1 MASTP
6 DAVVEALRD
15 ALQQVARLRKR
26 NAELEAGRGEPIA
39 IIGMSCRY
47 PGDVRSP
54 DDLWRLVAEG
64 GDAISDFPADRGWD
78 LEHLFDP
85 DPERPGTSYTRQG
98 GFLTDAA
105 EFDAELFGISP
116 NEALAMD
123 PQHRLV
129 LEHAWEVVERAA
141 IDPKSLRG
149 TPTGVFAGA
158 MYHDYGPPLHVP
170 NPAVD
175 GYRLTGSQ
183 GSVLSGRVAYA
194 LGLTGPAITVDTA
207 CSSSL
212 VALHLAVQSLRRGE
226 CSLALAAGVAL
237 MATPGTFVEF
247 SRQRGL
253 ARDGR
258 CKSFAAAADG
268 TGWSEG
274 VGVLLVERLS
284 DAVRNGHRV
293 LAVVRGTAINQ
304 DGASTGLTAPSGPA
318 QQRVIRAALAD
329 AGLTTSDVDLVE
341 AHGTGTRLGDPIE
354 AEALLATYGQDRDRP
369 LLLGSAK
376 SNIGHAQA
384 ASGVAGV
391 IKAVEAMRHGIAP
404 RTLHV
409 DAPSPFVDWASGAV
423 ELLTEQRPWPEV
435 GRPRRAAVSSF
446 GISGTNAHV
455 VLEQAPPVVEPE
467 TAPPPPVLPV
477 VLSAASAAALRAQ
490 AARLAPLEL
499 EPFDVAHT
507 LATARSALD
516 HRAVLLPS
524 DRDSLRAQL
533 ESLADRGTA
542 PVAGVRAD
550 GGLAL
555 LFTGQGSQRPG
566 MGRDLHAAFPVF
578 AEAFDEA
585 CAHLD
590 RHLDRPLREVVF
602 GDDRTALDRTGY
614 TQAALFAVEVALFRL
629 AESWGVRPDYLMGHS
644 VGEVVAAHVAGVL
657 TLADACD
664 LVAARGALMEALP
677 AGGAM
682 VSVLA
687 SEDEVA
693 ELVSRSPSVSIAAVN
708 GPASVVFSGVAAE
721 VDAIATVLAGRG
733 HKTRRL
739 QVSHAFHSPLVEPML
754 AEFGRVLGKLSF
766 AAPRVPV
773 VSNVSGRLA
782 TAADLASPEYWVRH
796 AREAV
801 RFHDGMRLL
810 LDEGVVT
817 FLELG
822 PDAVLAAMA
831 QDCLDRTDQ
840 VAASVLRRGHDEV
853 RSFAAGLGEAWA
865 NGADVR
871 WADLLAGGRRIDLPT
886 YSFQRKRY
894 WLDAPDVTS
903 ARGVAPLP
911 EQAAPAPSVALT
923 GPDRDRVLLDLVRD
937 EIAGVLGHADPSA
950 VPSRRALKDLGFDSL
965 AAVKLRNRLAA
976 VTGLDVPA
984 TLVFDHPTPA
994 AIAEFLG
1001 DELDG
1006 TPGAKAGR
1014 AATVGVDALDD
1025 ASDDDLFRLIDD
1037 ELGAV

>member
-1 MASTP
+1 M
-6 DAVVEALRD
+6 DALRD
-15 ALQQVARLRKR
+15 ALKEVARLRR
-26 NAELEAGRGEPIA
+26 RTAELEAGRGEPIA

-47 PGDVRSP
+47 PGGVDSP

-64 GDAISDFPADRGWD
+64 RDAISDFPTDRGWD
-78 LEHLFDP
+78 LAHLFDP

-98 GFLTDAA
+98 GFLHGAA
-105 EFDAELFGISP
+105 EFDAAFFGISP

-129 LEHAWEVVERAA
+129 LEHAWEVVERAG
-141 IDPKSLRG
+141 IDPTSLRG
-149 TPTGVFAGA
+149 TATGVFVGA

-170 NPAVD
+170 QSGVD

-183 GSVLSGRVAYA
+183 ASVLSGRVAYT

-226 CSLALAAGVAL
+226 CSLALAGGVAL

-284 DAVRNGHRV
+284 DAVRNGRRV
-293 LAVVRGTAINQ
+293 LGVIRGSAVNQ

-318 QQRVIRAALAD
+318 QQRVIRAAIAD
-329 AGLTTSDVDLVE
+329 AGLTAADVDLVE

-354 AEALLATYGQDRDRP
+354 AQALLATYGQHRERP

-376 SNIGHAQA
+376 SNLGHAQA

-391 IKAVEAMRHGIAP
+391 IKVVEAMRHGLAP

-409 DAPSPFVDWASGAV
+409 DAPSPYVDWESGSV
-423 ELLTEQRPWPEV
+423 ELLTEARPWPRT

-455 VLEQAPPVVEPE
+455 VLEQAPPVADQ
-467 TAPPPPVLPV
+467 TAADPPPVLPV
-477 VLSAASAAALRAQ
+477 VLSARSPAALRAVAGRLRE
-490 AARLAPLEL
+490 AAATL

-507 LATARSALD
+507 LATTRAALD
-516 HRAVLLPS
+516 HRAVLFPT
-524 DRDSLRAQL
+524 DRDSLASQL
-533 ESLADRGTA
+533 GVLADKGSA
-542 PVAGVRAD
+542 PVLGTRAD

-566 MGRDLHAAFPVF
+566 MGRDLHAAHPVF
-578 AEAFDEA
+578 AEAFDAA

-590 RHLDRPLREVVF
+590 PHLDRSLRDVVF
-602 GDDRTALDRTGY
+602 GDDPDLLDRTGY
-614 TQAALFAVEVALFRL
+614 TQAALFAFEVASFRL
-629 AESWGVRPDYLMGHS
+629 AESWGVRPDYLIGHS
-644 VGEVVAAHVAGVL
+644 VGEIVAAHVAGVL
-657 TLADACD
+657 SLPDACE
-664 LVAARGALMEALP
+664 LVAARGTLMGALP

-687 SEDEVA
+687 PEDEVA
-693 ELVSRSPSVSIAAVN
+693 ELVAGTPLVSIAAVN
-708 GPASVVFSGVAAE
+708 GPTSVVFSGAAGEVDRIAAE
-721 VDAIATVLAGRG
+721 LAARGRR
-733 HKTRRL
+733 TRRL
-739 QVSHAFHSPLVEPML
+739 RVSHAFHSPLVEPVL
-754 AEFGRVLGKLSF
+754 AEFGRVAAKQAF
-766 AAPRVPV
+766 APPRLPV
-773 VSNVSGRLA
+773 VSAVTGRLA
-782 TAADLASPEYWVRH
+782 TAAELTSPDYWVRH

-801 RFHDGMRLL
+801 RFHDGVRLL

-831 QDCLDRTDQ
+831 QDGLGRTDV
-840 VAASVLRRGHDEV
+840 VATSVRRRGHDEV
-853 RSFAAGLGEAWA
+853 RSFALGVAEAYA
-865 NGADVR
+865 NGVDVR
-871 WADLLAGGRRIDLPT
+871 WADLLAGGRKVDLPT
-886 YSFQRKRY
+886 YPFQRRRY
-894 WLDAPDVTS
+894 WLGAPEVVVE
-903 ARGVAPLP
+903 REEP
-911 EQAAPAPSVALT
+911 EAVVEPAEAAALR

-937 EIAGVLGHADPSA
+937 EVAAVLGHPDRSA
-950 VPSRRALKDLGFDSL
+950 VRARDTLKDLGFDSL
-965 AAVKLRNRLAA
+965 AAVKLGNRLAA
-976 VTGLDVPA
+976 ATGLAVPA

-994 AIAEFLG
+994 AIAGFLR

-1006 TPGAKAGR
+1006 SVDVAAVR
-1014 AATVGVDALDD
+1014 APVVADGLDD
-1025 ASDDDLFRLIDD
+1025 TSDDDLFRLIDN
-1037 ELGAV
+1037 ELGAL